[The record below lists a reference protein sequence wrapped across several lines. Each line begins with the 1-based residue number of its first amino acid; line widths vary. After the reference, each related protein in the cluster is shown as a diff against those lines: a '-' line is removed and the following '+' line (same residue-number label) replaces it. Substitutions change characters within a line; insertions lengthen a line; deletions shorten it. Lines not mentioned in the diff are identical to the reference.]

1 VKENVLEVNR
11 DDLYSVGQ
19 ECGLSLLVALLK
31 ASRPDFSVSAVF
43 TAITCPGMFEPQ
55 GKQ

>member
-1 VKENVLEVNR
+1 MKENVLEVNR